1 MKTLTFEQ
9 FEEIYKPIFNPF
21 TSYPNN
27 ENYFFETYGE
37 EVNYIKKQ
45 HNNFIWTLVDCDNEE
60 QYIIPGYHI
69 VNRSFYLLTEIPWE
83 NENIEVNY
91 NEMISVLDAKKA
103 CYDFSQQ
110 INVQLSL
117 NEVSDF
123 FSSNKEEVIENK
135 ITIGKAKYLAIDF
148 IEKNINDNLT
158 DEQEDLIHNYYNQL
172 I

>member
-1 MKTLTFEQ
+1 MKKLTFEN

-21 TSYPNN
+21 TSYPDNG
-27 ENYFFETYGE
+27 NYFFETYGE
-37 EVNYIKKQ
+37 EVNYVKKQ
-45 HNNFIWTLVDCDNEE
+45 HNNFIWTLVDCDDEE

-83 NENIEVNY
+83 DENIEVNY

-123 FSSNKEEVIENK
+123 FNLNKDENEM
-135 ITIGKAKYLAIDF
+135 TTGRAKYLAIEF
-148 IEKNINDNLT
+148 IEKTIDNDLS
-158 DEQEDLIHNYYNQL
+158 DEHQDLIHNYYSQL
-172 I
+172 